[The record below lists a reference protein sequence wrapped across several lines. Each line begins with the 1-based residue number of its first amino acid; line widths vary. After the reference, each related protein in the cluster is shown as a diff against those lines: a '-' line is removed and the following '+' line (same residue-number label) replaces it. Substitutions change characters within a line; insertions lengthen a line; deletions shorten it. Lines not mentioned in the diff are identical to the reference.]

1 MFVDSCI
8 GVWLS
13 YETTAT
19 VMSHSGGQGGAAD
32 QCNDHNYSSPPWTLE
47 QSPARDTQQTLE
59 TLLCYTSLAPSLSL
73 SSGGKNS

>member
-19 VMSHSGGQGGAAD
+19 VMSHSAGQGGAGTTVMIIITP
-32 QCNDHNYSSPPWTLE
+32 HLRGHWSSLQLATL
-47 QSPARDTQQTLE
+47 
-59 TLLCYTSLAPSLSL
+59 
-73 SSGGKNS
+73 

>member
-13 YETTAT
+13 YETTAS
-19 VMSHSGGQGGAAD
+19 VMSHSGGQGGPAD

-47 QSPARDTQQTLE
+47 QSLARDTQQTLDMLYIPRSV
-59 TLLCYTSLAPSLSL
+59 TVTVQLR
-73 SSGGKNS
+73 

>member
-19 VMSHSGGQGGAAD
+19 VMSHSAGQGGAAD

-47 QSPARDTQQTLE
+47 QSPARDTLQTLDIVM
-59 TLLCYTSLAPSLSL
+59 LLLYIPRSVTVTIQLR
-73 SSGGKNS
+73 

>member
-1 MFVDSCI
+1 MQRSQLNGMILESMPTLSMSVDSCI

-19 VMSHSGGQGGAAD
+19 VMSHSAGQGGAAD

-47 QSPARDTQQTLE
+47 QSPARDTQQTL
-59 TLLCYTSLAPSLSL
+59 
-73 SSGGKNS
+73 

>member
-19 VMSHSGGQGGAAD
+19 VMSHSAGQGGAAD

-47 QSPARDTQQTLE
+47 QSPARDTQQTL
-59 TLLCYTSLAPSLSL
+59 
-73 SSGGKNS
+73 

>member
-19 VMSHSGGQGGAAD
+19 VMSHSGGQGGAAE

-47 QSPARDTQQTLE
+47 QSPARDTQQTLDIVMLYIPRSV
-59 TLLCYTSLAPSLSL
+59 TVTVQLR
-73 SSGGKNS
+73 